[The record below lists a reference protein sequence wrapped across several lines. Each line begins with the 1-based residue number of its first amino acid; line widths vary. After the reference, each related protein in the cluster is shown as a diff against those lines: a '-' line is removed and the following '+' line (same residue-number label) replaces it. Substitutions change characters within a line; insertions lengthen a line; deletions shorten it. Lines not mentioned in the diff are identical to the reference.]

1 MELYFN
7 PYPGAAESE
16 EEGINLAVAAADA
29 LSRLQNEYNSE
40 LYPKTPDTTVD
51 LKPSKFILV
60 RNLGLVL
67 SIGNIIYKTGN
78 EKREKLRK
86 LLSFFNN
93 GKIIDENELI
103 HVDDWILSILGTP
116 APVLEL
122 AAKNKA
128 IALTIPTEKEWRVDI
143 LNFTGRQEKLH
154 NLWGQEDISAIIKHC
169 LEANK
174 DIPDRFKIQFNAD
187 FCSGALN
194 SAPDSALWEKL
205 GFFKTMENAKKVNY
219 RPCVRF
225 IKSAQVDKTK
235 HGSLLELRCMG
246 SGHRIFFVYRENC
259 SPEIL
264 IGGFYQKN
272 ESQSESEA
280 IKMAKKRIDEY

>member
-7 PYPGAAESE
+7 PYPGAAKKE
-16 EEGINLAVAAADA
+16 EEGLSLAIAAVDA
-29 LSRLQNEYNSE
+29 LSRLQKECGSIQLTSGFSE
-40 LYPKTPDTTVD
+40 TGGD
-51 LKPSKFILV
+51 LPPSKFVLV
-60 RNLGLVL
+60 RDSNNVL
-67 SIGNIIYKTGN
+67 NIG
-78 EKREKLRK
+78 
-86 LLSFFNN
+86 SFFNKKEYRDKLLYLLVFFSK
-93 GKIIDENELI
+93 GRIINTDEILQA
-103 HVDDWILSILGTP
+103 DDWILSILGTP

-194 SAPDSALWEKL
+194 SAPDSALWEKM